1 MLQQLEDI
9 MTKKV
14 YNFELKYLKLISIF
28 YLDAIRYQGMKP
40 LTLSGLLN
48 ALDGVISTE
57 GRIIF
62 MTTNFIERYYFILI
76 NNIYLFIS

>member
-1 MLQQLEDI
+1 
-9 MTKKV
+9 
-14 YNFELKYLKLISIF
+14 
-28 YLDAIRYQGMKP
+28 MKP

-62 MTTNFIERYYFILI
+62 MTTNFIQRYFLFSYSFI
-76 NNIYLFIS
+76 NKTSNI

>member
-1 MLQQLEDI
+1 
-9 MTKKV
+9 
-14 YNFELKYLKLISIF
+14 
-28 YLDAIRYQGMKP
+28 MKP

-62 MTTNFIERYYFILI
+62 MTTNFIDRYYFKSFFFNQFIAFLI
-76 NNIYLFIS
+76 

>member
-1 MLQQLEDI
+1 M
-9 MTKKV
+9 
-14 YNFELKYLKLISIF
+14 NNASFR
-28 YLDAIRYQGMKP
+28 LDAIRYQGMKP

-62 MTTNFIERYYFILI
+62 MTTNFVER
-76 NNIYLFIS
+76 

>member
-9 MTKKV
+9 MIKKV
-14 YNFELKYLKLISIF
+14 YKIF
-28 YLDAIRYQGMKP
+28 KINLYIYIFFVLDAIRYQGMKP

-62 MTTNFIERYYFILI
+62 MTTNFIERYYFI
-76 NNIYLFIS
+76 Y